1 MMRRWHV
8 WVTIIIL
15 LVALASATAALAQQR
30 THVVQPGETLYRI
43 ALRYGVTVE
52 QIAAANGITNPALI
66 YVGQVLIIPGGGG
79 ASAGTTTYT
88 VVAGDTLYSIARR
101 FDTTVDRLIALNGLA
116 NPNVLYVGQVLVVP
130 LPAQF
135 TPTAATPTSLPTVT
149 GTPPTASPGPTLTPT
164 PSGPLTHVVQPG
176 ETLYRIALRHGTTVQ
191 ELVILNNLPN
201 PNLIYV
207 GQVLIIRPGPPPT
220 PTAIPTATLTPTA
233 TASPMPTSTSTATPI
248 PTATTYPT
256 ATLTPT
262 ANPDEIL
269 TPTPIVPD
277 VEIPPDAPNLFV
289 NPSFE
294 GETRVVLFDD
304 VKVFPGWE
312 PFYCD
317 TPYTAA
323 KCPALRQG
331 SGNPEG
337 LTMARPRFSA
347 ADLARRVAEGLTA
360 QQWSCRYA
368 SCRAGVYQTVATVPG
383 AVCEAGIAVQSWSTN
398 STSNPFSD
406 LVSRDDRD
414 NSTWFIRID
423 LNGGTDAFAS
433 GPNMLISR
441 GFGYDDGIYDQYAVI
456 SYIFTSTGERTTV
469 FFENLRLW
477 PFARNS
483 NYVDNAYLRCTVSPS
498 G

>member
-1 MMRRWHV
+1 MHKRHV
-8 WVTIIIL
+8 WIAIVIL
-15 LVALASATAALAQQR
+15 LVALVSATAALAQQR

-52 QIAAANGITNPALI
+52 QLAAANGITNPSRI

-79 ASAGTTTYT
+79 TDAGTTTYT

-101 FDTTVDRLIALNGLA
+101 FDTTVDRLIALNGLT

-130 LPAQF
+130 LT
-135 TPTAATPTSLPTVT
+135 TPLPPTSPAPTVT
-149 GTPPTASPGPTLTPT
+149 GTPPTAVLTLTPSPT

-176 ETLYRIALRHGTTVQ
+176 ETLYRIALRYGTTVQ
-191 ELVILNNLPN
+191 QLVILNNLPN

-207 GQVLIIRPGPPPT
+207 GQVLIIRPGPVPT
-220 PTAIPTATLTPTA
+220 PTAMPTATFTPIATATLMPTA
-233 TASPMPTSTSTATPI
+233 TF
-248 PTATTYPT
+248 
-256 ATLTPT
+256 TPT
-262 ANPDEIL
+262 PTPTTTPNPDEIL

-289 NPSFE
+289 NAGFE
-294 GETRVVLFDD
+294 GETRAVLFDD

-317 TPYTAA
+317 VPYTGE

-337 LTMARPRFSA
+337 LMMARPRFSS
-347 ADLARRVAEGLTA
+347 ADLARRVAEGMTS

-368 SCRAGVYQTVATVPG
+368 PCRAGVYQTVTTVPG

-406 LVSRDDRD
+406 LITSDDRD

-441 GFGYDDGIYDQYAVI
+441 GFGYDDGIYDQFATI
-456 SYIFTSTGERTTV
+456 RYIFTATGERTTV

-477 PFARNS
+477 PFARNI
-483 NYVDNAYLRCTVSPS
+483 NYADNAYLRCTISPPNE
-498 G
+498 